1 MLNYLYMISNFLILS
16 ISITLFI
23 LVGIIFQKS
32 RKFKTDIKYLM
43 FTLIS
48 IAIAN
53 TAVGLNFDNSILT
66 LIMTA
71 FLPLGFLFLFFHY
84 EEISHPRPR
93 LSALI
98 ILFGLYI
105 LLISFKLMIPLYMW
119 LNNISF
125 DIPYVDLRG
134 YSDMFIY
141 TLFWMSNLFQS
152 FIICGVFLLAFL
164 TVIKVLKVI
173 KIKAIIIELVG
184 LIFLIIY
191 GLLYLIRD
199 IFFYETAYELLTS
212 IALVFSLIGLVLI
225 ISNFIVHPDYL
236 YLIPFSIF
244 NFMIFNEGG
253 TSCYFR
259 KVEALDEAQPQKN
272 MEHLMAG
279 ALSAVSTMFKEVLG
293 AGANIRYIDADDFI
307 ILVTS
312 LPKKKGIFVVI
323 SRGEAALFKKSL
335 IRFTRKW
342 PIQLLDEING
352 MFDLNEISPKI
363 DELIKTSF
371 PYVAF

>member
-1 MLNYLYMISNFLILS
+1 
-16 ISITLFI
+16 
-23 LVGIIFQKS
+23 
-32 RKFKTDIKYLM
+32 M

>member
-1 MLNYLYMISNFLILS
+1 MISNILILS

-23 LVGIIFQKS
+23 LVGIIFQRS

-43 FTLIS
+43 LTVVS

-53 TAVGLNFDNSILT
+53 TAVGLNFDN
-66 LIMTA
+66 LIFTMVMTA
-71 FLPLGFLFLFFHY
+71 FLPLGILFLFFHY

-93 LSALI
+93 ISALI
-98 ILFGLYI
+98 ILLGLYI

-119 LNNISF
+119 LNGLSF
-125 DIPYVDLRG
+125 DIQYLELRLHVDG
-134 YSDMFIY
+134 FIS

-152 FIICGVFLLAFL
+152 LLICSVFLLAFL
-164 TVIKVLKVI
+164 TVIKVLNII
-173 KIKAIIIELVG
+173 KIKAIVIELVG
-184 LIFLIIY
+184 LMFLIIY
-191 GLLYLIRD
+191 GLLYLVRD

-212 IALVFSLIGLVLI
+212 IALVFSLIGLLSI

-236 YLIPFSIF
+236 YLIPFPIF

-259 KVEALDEAQPQKN
+259 KVEALDEIQPKKN
-272 MEHLMAG
+272 IEHLMAG

-293 AGANIRYIDADDFI
+293 AGANIRYIDADNFI

-335 IRFTRKW
+335 IRFTRTW
-342 PIQLLDEING
+342 PRQLLDEING

-363 DELIKTSF
+363 DGLIKTSF
-371 PYVAF
+371 PYIAF